1 MSSSIQPPPLP
12 GDIVAQYKLI
22 ETLGIG
28 GNATVYRA
36 QRHDD
41 DSAPEIA
48 LKILHPGKTTLED
61 TKRFRREFLS
71 LQAID
76 HPNIVRVYDSGV
88 QDDYPWLAMEL
99 VQGPDLNQL
108 IKQWEKDSPNDLFTK
123 LENILRDICRALN
136 YVHQRGMI
144 HRDLKPS
151 NVLIT
156 ENGVAKLTD
165 FGVVKAPEA
174 FRSELT
180 TMGRLVGTV
189 AFMAPE
195 HIMGDKCDLRAD
207 LYSLGALL
215 YMGLTGKKPFEATSI
230 AGYLSMHLTHDAPN
244 PQSINP
250 KIPDQLNNI
259 CIKLLQKEPENRY
272 SSAAEI
278 LQILSD
284 IPNFPTLVGRDSC
297 IESFR
302 SFILNYQNGESIHLS
317 ITGKSLS
324 GKTTLLHR
332 LKQEL
337 LAQGLSYSEI
347 KEEYTPP
354 EPPPDACILCVD
366 DIEKHHDLYDHITEL
381 GSQGTQIFL
390 ISTSKI
396 SKSPPPF
403 FTQYHHYPL
412 PPLSL
417 EDTQSLFR
425 QKNLIGSALVIL
437 SQRIHEQLQG
447 NIGYMLQSL
456 NRIIDSGWLKKTPK
470 GKLKA
475 NIPMEELKKKSI
487 PIPQSLKNDFQ
498 RELGLL
504 SVEAKH
510 ILECLVVF
518 GGPCSFHELSL
529 CTNKSNEHIQKIT
542 LELSPKWVSIQKD
555 VIVGK
560 KESFIPLYTLLSSDR
575 KLAWHQRI
583 SSVLVKYNRRDVT
596 NSAGEIAYHL
606 IKSNQQTTAFPF
618 LISAAQK
625 NVQNNNIIDA
635 KELLLQA
642 QKILPVINEKL
653 PLNKA
658 KLSLFS
664 LCGYIHKRE
673 NLLTKASTFFEQAAQ
688 QAYSLGQ
695 TQAAYRASIERE
707 VCLLQLGQPP
717 QNIHTL
723 FSHIDTSEPIWKE
736 GVRTLAQYYFDR
748 SLIHKSR
755 ELLNEINRSKEPQ
768 DQAFCVFYKSLLLL
782 QESPSFDLVLRIV
795 QYEKQFDF
803 HWDLYIVQS
812 MIVLGLWS
820 QAISLLE
827 HILTCIKDALNPAH
841 QSYARALKSYVLYLL
856 GDREAAIETYRDARM
871 TRISAD
877 TSNGIRSFV
886 QLQRLSFLLN
896 MRIPSDKNTFHPSF
910 ETIDQPSMQ
919 LKYIYARAQKTP
931 IEQPT
936 LYNPW
941 SYCLMVIDY
950 LLSIQEHAVLR
961 EKIQH
966 FWDQANQLQIP
977 FLSLS
982 ISKIAHN
989 ILSEDIWEQRLQ
1001 KQLIDHMAQQPQYF
1015 QLQEHW
1021 RNKDRL
1027 L

>member
-1 MSSSIQPPPLP
+1 MSSSILPPPLP

-36 QRHDD
+36 KRYDD
-41 DSAPEIA
+41 ESAHEIA

-99 VQGPDLNQL
+99 VEGPDLNQL
-108 IKQWEKDSPNDLFTK
+108 IKQWEKESPANIFTK
-123 LENILRDICRALN
+123 LEDILRDICRALN

-156 ENGVAKLTD
+156 EKGVAKLTD

-195 HIMGDKCDLRAD
+195 HIMGDTCDLRAD

-250 KIPDQLNNI
+250 KIPDRLNNI

-278 LQILSD
+278 LQILSNVPKF
-284 IPNFPTLVGRDSC
+284 PNLIGRNAC
-297 IESFR
+297 IDSFR
-302 SFILNYQNGESIHLS
+302 SLILSYQNGESIHLS
-317 ITGKSLS
+317 ITGKPLS
-324 GKTTLLHR
+324 GKTTLLYR
-332 LKQEL
+332 FKQEL
-337 LAQGLSYSEI
+337 LAQGLSYSERS
-347 KEEYTPP
+347 EEYTKP
-354 EPPPDACILCVD
+354 ENPPDSCILCID
-366 DIEKHHDLYDHITEL
+366 DIEKHHDVYKHISDL

-390 ISTSKI
+390 ISTSQNPTE
-396 SKSPPPF
+396 PPPF
-403 FTQYHHYPL
+403 FTQYHHSPL
-412 PPLSL
+412 LPLSL
-417 EDTQSLFR
+417 EETQSLFR
-425 QKNLIGSALVIL
+425 TKNLIGSALVVL
-437 SQRIHEQLQG
+437 SQRIHEQMQG

-456 NRIIDSGWLKKTPK
+456 NRIFESGWLKQTKQ

-475 NIPMEELKKKSI
+475 SISMEKLKTNPI
-487 PIPQSLKNDFQ
+487 PIPQDLKNVFQ
-498 RELGLL
+498 RALGAL

-510 ILECLVVF
+510 LLECLVVF
-518 GGPCSFHELSL
+518 GGPCTFHELSL
-529 CTNKSNEHIQKIT
+529 CTNKSNEHIQKIIH
-542 LELSPKWVSIQKD
+542 ELTPKWLTVQKD
-555 VIVGK
+555 MITGK
-560 KESFIPLYTLLSSDR
+560 KESFIPLYTLLSSER
-575 KLAWHQRI
+575 KVAWHQRI

-596 NSAGEIAYHL
+596 NSAGDIAYHL

-618 LISAAQK
+618 LISSAQK
-625 NVQNNNIIDA
+625 NFHNNNILIA
-635 KELLLQA
+635 KELLLEA
-642 QKILPVINEKL
+642 QKILPIINEKL
-653 PLNKA
+653 PLTKA

-673 NLLTKASTFFEQAAQ
+673 NMLTKASTFFEKAAH

-695 TQAAYRASIERE
+695 TQTAYRISVERE
-707 VCLLQLGQPP
+707 VCLLQLGHPP

-723 FSHIDTSEPIWKE
+723 FSHIDSVEPIWKE
-736 GVRTLAQYYFDR
+736 GIQTLAQYYFDR
-748 SLIHKSR
+748 ALFHKSR
-755 ELLNEINRSKEPQ
+755 ALLKEMKRSQDPQ
-768 DQAFCVFYKSLLLL
+768 DQAFFLFYKDLLLL
-782 QESPSFDLVLRIV
+782 EESPSLDIVLRIV
-795 QYEKQFDF
+795 QYQKQFGF
-803 HWDLYIVQS
+803 HWDLRIVQS
-812 MIVLGLWS
+812 MVVLGQWS
-820 QAISLLE
+820 QAMTLLDY
-827 HILTCIKDALNPAH
+827 ILTCTKDALNPAH
-841 QSYARALKSYVLYLL
+841 QSYTRALKSYVLYLL

-871 TRISAD
+871 VRLSSDIP
-877 TSNGIRSFV
+877 NGIRSFV
-886 QLQRLSFLLN
+886 KLQRLSFVLN
-896 MRIPSDKNTFHPSF
+896 MRISSDNNTFNPSF
-910 ETIDQPSMQ
+910 ETVDHPSRQ
-919 LKYIYARAQKTP
+919 LKYIHARAEKKP
-931 IEQPT
+931 IDPPPIG
-936 LYNPW
+936 NPW
-941 SYCLMVIDY
+941 IYCLMVIDH
-950 LLSIQEHAVLR
+950 LLSIQKKADLTLN
-961 EKIQH
+961 IQY
-966 FWDQANQLQIP
+966 FWDLSTQLQLP
-977 FLSLS
+977 FLSLA
-982 ISKIAHN
+982 ISKIAHC
-989 ILSEDIWEQRLQ
+989 ILSEQIWEQRLQ
-1001 KQLIDHMAQQPQYF
+1001 KQLIDHMTQQPQYF